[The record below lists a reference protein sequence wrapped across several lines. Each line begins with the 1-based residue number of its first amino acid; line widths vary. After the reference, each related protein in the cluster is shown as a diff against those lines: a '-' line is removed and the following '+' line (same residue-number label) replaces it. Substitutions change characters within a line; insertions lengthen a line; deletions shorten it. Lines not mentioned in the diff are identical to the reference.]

1 MQLTNVKKHT
11 LLGKKLDLN
20 TTTLYTLYTLSFL
33 VPLLISKPQLLVGS
47 MINFLIVYST
57 LRYGFKKTLPILIT
71 PSLVATGT
79 GLLFGGATLFLVYL
93 TPFIIIS
100 NILLS
105 YSISKKK
112 NILGIFIG
120 IILKVLFLYSMTLIL
135 VNNFNLASIFLTSM
149 GLTQTYTALIGSSIA
164 LILFLLTTKRKGI

>member
-20 TTTLYTLYTLSFL
+20 TITLYTLYTLSFL
-33 VPLLISKPQLLVGS
+33 IPLLISKPQLLVGS
-47 MINFLIVYST
+47 AINLLITYST
-57 LRYGFKKTLPILIT
+57 LKYGFKKTVPILLT

-93 TPFIIIS
+93 MPFIMIS

-105 YSISKKK
+105 YSISKQK
-112 NILGIFIG
+112 NILGILIG
-120 IILKVLFLYSMTLIL
+120 IFLKVFFLYMATYIL
-135 VNNFNLASIFLTSM
+135 VQTIGLPNIFLTSM
-149 GLTQTYTALIGSSIA
+149 GLVQIYTALIGSSIA
-164 LILFLLTTKRKGI
+164 FGIFLLTRDI

>member
-1 MQLTNVKKHT
+1 MQLTNVKRHT
-11 LLGKKLDLN
+11 LLGKELDLN
-20 TTTLYTLYTLSFL
+20 TITLYTLYTLSFL

-47 MINFLIVYST
+47 TINLLITYST
-57 LRYGFKKTLPILIT
+57 LKYGFKKTVPILLT

-93 TPFIIIS
+93 MPFIMIS

-112 NILGIFIG
+112 NILGILIG
-120 IILKVLFLYSMTLIL
+120 IFLKVLFLYTSTYIL
-135 VNNFNLASIFLTSM
+135 VQTIGLPNIFLTSM
-149 GLTQTYTALIGSSIA
+149 GLIQIYTALIGSSIA
-164 LILFLLTTKRKGI
+164 FGIFLLTRDI